1 MTYQTITDKIDLKHS
16 EFVEELKNLI
26 YFTSDKKRRK
36 AEYEVI
42 NFEVSKKNKTM
53 RISATDDNIF
63 YVVELCTEFFPSYA
77 ESYNY
82 HDFRFALHKD
92 KVRMLIKFLEVNKG
106 ELVYLDKNKK
116 NNDVSIG
123 AKKGDIIFL
132 GYDLQIDEAGVNIGK
147 KANELVNI
155 YNKTE
160 LKPSSPLFRGNIFK
174 RCLAVIRK
182 GKFKVF
188 TGKKKKQ
195 QEYSFIETEKKN
207 RIIAIKN

>member
-1 MTYQTITDKIDLKHS
+1 MEKIIDNIDLEAV

-26 YFTSDKKRRK
+26 HFTSDKKKRK
-36 AEYEVI
+36 TDLEVV

-92 KVRMLIKFLEVNKG
+92 KVKMLIKFLEVNKG
-106 ELVYLDKNKK
+106 ELVYLDKNKH
-116 NNDVSIG
+116 NNNVSIS
-123 AKKGDIIFL
+123 AKSGDIIFL
-132 GYDLQIDEAGVNIGK
+132 GYDLQIDEAGVIIGK

-155 YNKTE
+155 YNKME

-174 RCLAVIRK
+174 RCLAVIKK

-195 QEYSFIETEKKN
+195 QEYSFIETEKRN